1 MRMAVGAEIASTAF
15 FLFPALLIFS
25 LGILFF
31 FPSQNQA
38 DDE

>member
-1 MRMAVGAEIASTAF
+1 MAVGAEIASTAL

-31 FPSQNQA
+31 LPKPESSR
-38 DDE
+38 